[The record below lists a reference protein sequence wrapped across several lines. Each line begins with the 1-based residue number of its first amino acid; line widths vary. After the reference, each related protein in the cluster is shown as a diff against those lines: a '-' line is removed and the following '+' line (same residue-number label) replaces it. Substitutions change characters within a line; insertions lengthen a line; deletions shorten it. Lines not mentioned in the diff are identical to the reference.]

1 MKSVNTQITEVAG
14 YQLTVR
20 IGSGGMGDVF
30 KAFHPALKRMA
41 AVKILHQKEMA
52 ERFKNEAYIQSS
64 VSHPNIARLY
74 NYSIV
79 TETPCIVMEYVE
91 GETLEA
97 CLHSKGKLSSRE
109 TENIILQVAR
119 ALAYLHE
126 KGILHRDI
134 KPPNFKIQPDGI
146 VKMLDFGISKNKY
159 TPRLTQLG
167 FAVGTTEYMAPE
179 QFENH
184 VELKSDIW
192 SLAVMTYELVTGYM
206 PFEANNTIALRS
218 KITRAVFTNPKILVP
233 EVSEKLQILID
244 KNIRANPASRMP
256 AKEIIR
262 LLNGQQKLVFNSVSI
277 PRFINPVNMAG
288 LSAQKKRFLYSG
300 LFVLAFIII
309 TFLFS
314 KSEPVKPGGKDKAG
328 MASGNQVKLKI
339 NVPGIENAIIIFPD
353 GNQQPVPY
361 EVKGKE
367 GETVSFTLH
376 ADGYTDKTVLVD
388 FTSHRSSYE
397 YNLEKIKE

>member
-1 MKSVNTQITEVAG
+1 MKSVNMQITEVAG
-14 YQLTVR
+14 YQLAGR

-30 KAFHPALKRMA
+30 KAFHPVLNRMA

-74 NYSIV
+74 NYTIV
-79 TETPCIVMEYVE
+79 AETPCIVMEYVE

-109 TENIILQVAR
+109 TENIILQIAL

-134 KPPNFKIQPDGI
+134 KPPNFKIQPDGT

-159 TPRLTQLG
+159 TPKLTQLG

-179 QFENH
+179 QFQNQ

-192 SLAVMTYELVTGYM
+192 SLAVMTYELSTGYM

-218 KITRAVFTNPKILVP
+218 KITRAVFTDPKILVP
-233 EVSEKLQILID
+233 EVSEKLQTIID
-244 KNIRANPASRMP
+244 KNIRPNPSSRMA
-256 AKEIIR
+256 AKEIIQ
-262 LLNGQQKLVFNSVSI
+262 LLNGQQRPVFNSVNI
-277 PRFINPVNMAG
+277 PRFNSVNMAW
-288 LSAQKKRFLYSG
+288 LSAQKKLFLYSG
-300 LFVLAFIII
+300 LFILAFIII

-328 MASGNQVKLKI
+328 LTAVNQVKLKI

-376 ADGYTDKTVLVD
+376 ADGYADKTVLVD